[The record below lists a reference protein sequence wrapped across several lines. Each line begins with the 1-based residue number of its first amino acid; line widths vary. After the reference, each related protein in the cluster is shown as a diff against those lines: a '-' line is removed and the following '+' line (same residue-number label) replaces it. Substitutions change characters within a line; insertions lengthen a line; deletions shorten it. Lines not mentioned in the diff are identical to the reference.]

1 MKVSC
6 HPQSIIV
13 LFISAVCGWYGSY
26 QQHVDKI
33 SFQKSLQFKKNNYI
47 CNRTAKVLLSK
58 QIEVL

>member
-1 MKVSC
+1 MKVIC
-6 HPQSIIV
+6 YLQCVIV
-13 LFISAVCGWYGSY
+13 LFISAVGGWYGSY